1 MAPARPSLV
10 WRAWWG
16 RAHYWPQVY
25 HVYHVCNVY
34 HVYLNHENHICHFVP
49 SVPCAPSRASSAS
62 LILEALGCAQNWPQV
77 YHFCPVF
84 QVYQPCELNG
94 ASLIWE
100 AWGRAQKLPEAN
112 VLSTPDLSRKPGKV
126 WGWLLKS
133 WENKQSYAE
142 RLFFQSRNFLANLF
156 WHQIDPDTD
165 SWHWN
170 VGCNFHLE
178 TVGWLPARVSW
189 VSWQLE
195 GLLPLQRCTPSPLHP
210 ETILRYLRNKSSQVE
225 WVQLQCVD
233 YKGHLSTG
241 RREYKCKKSKAFF
254 LHFFVYLI
262 RCKDFLYLYKKYKL
276 KAQSVSTFTPSV
288 HEVMQYLRKW
298 PGKNI
303 NFALLTPGKIFR
315 DWWSQISPL
324 VGINNH
330 CRPHIM

>member
-1 MAPARPSLV
+1 MGLRKSIKRLVSVVLTSACIYAAPLTCGQVKTDRGWGHGTGNAQSGLKGLVGASTLLTPSLPCIPWLHV
-10 WRAWWG
+10 
-16 RAHYWPQVY
+16 YQVY
-25 HVYHVCNVY
+25 QCHVYQVYLY
-34 HVYLNHENHICHFVP
+34 HVNYVCHFVP
-49 SVPCAPSRASSAS
+49 SIPCAPSRASSAS
-62 LILEALGCAQNWPQV
+62 LILEALGCAQNW
-77 YHFCPVF
+77 Y
-84 QVYQPCELNG
+84 
-94 ASLIWE
+94 
-100 AWGRAQKLPEAN
+100 EAN
-112 VLSTPDLSRKPGKV
+112 VLSTLDLSSHPSKV

-225 WVQLQCVD
+225 WVQFRCLG

-241 RREYKCKKSKAFF
+241 RREYICKKSKAFIF
-254 LHFFVYLI
+254 Y
-262 RCKDFLYLYKKYKL
+262 
-276 KAQSVSTFTPSV
+276 TFC
-288 HEVMQYLRKW
+288 
-298 PGKNI
+298 
-303 NFALLTPGKIFR
+303 IF
-315 DWWSQISPL
+315 DQ
-324 VGINNH
+324 
-330 CRPHIM
+330 M

>member
-1 MAPARPSLV
+1 MIRLDFFCFIFLLSSTQ
-10 WRAWWG
+10 G
-16 RAHYWPQVY
+16 RFVASFLLYGKDSRMRSRMY
-25 HVYHVCNVY
+25 HVN
-34 HVYLNHENHICHFVP
+34 
-49 SVPCAPSRASSAS
+49 
-62 LILEALGCAQNWPQV
+62 
-77 YHFCPVF
+77 HFCPVF
-84 QVYQPCELNG
+84 QVYQPSELNG

-100 AWGRAQKLPEAN
+100 AWGRAHKWHEAN

-126 WGWLLKS
+126 WDWLLKS
-133 WENKQSYAE
+133 RENKQSYAE

-225 WVQLQCVD
+225 WVQFRCLD

-241 RREYKCKKSKAFF
+241 RREYICNYF

-262 RCKDFLYLYKKYKL
+262 KCKDFLYLYKKYKL

-303 NFALLTPGKIFR
+303 NFALLSEKLRHQGKFSVTDGR
-315 DWWSQISPL
+315 DRYHLWWE
-324 VGINNH
+324 
-330 CRPHIM
+330 